1 MTRHDSEQE
10 RRSSQVE
17 REAEYGDN
25 REGDKN
31 KALALLRMSCKNDKH
46 AREQDRSDTK
56 FKGELEEVIVGMV
69 GAYEIDVE
77 CRIRRKALPERA
89 NAMTEDGQ
97 AGHGVLPYVQPLEY
111 PSGVLV
117 GNRGGGKAKT

>member
-31 KALALLRMSCKNDKH
+31 KPLALLRMSCKNDKH
-46 AREQDRSDTK
+46 ARE
-56 FKGELEEVIVGMV
+56 
-69 GAYEIDVE
+69 
-77 CRIRRKALPERA
+77 
-89 NAMTEDGQ
+89 
-97 AGHGVLPYVQPLEY
+97 
-111 PSGVLV
+111 
-117 GNRGGGKAKT
+117 